1 MIALKGKSQL
11 VLIDM
16 QEKLSTVM
24 PKEVIN
30 KITRRCQLLLTV
42 ASDLGIPSIYS
53 EQYPQ
58 GLGPTLSEIQPF
70 LTEAS
75 QVEKTVFACTDEPI
89 FNRYLI
95 RTRPQVFLMGMEAH
109 ICILQTA
116 LGLLKAGKEVFIIE
130 DIIVSRN
137 ILNKQ
142 NALSRLRDAGC
153 IITNAESVVFEWLK
167 SSEDDLFK
175 KIAPLIKNI
184 G

>member
-1 MIALKGKSQL
+1 MIALQEKSQL

-16 QEKLSTVM
+16 QEKLAAAM
-24 PKEVIN
+24 PQEVIN
-30 KITRRCQLLLTV
+30 KIIRRCELLVTAAIEL
-42 ASDLGIPSIYS
+42 SIPHIST
-53 EQYPQ
+53 EQYPK
-58 GLGPTLSEIQPF
+58 GLGGTLPSMKSF
-70 LTEAS
+70 LSEAS

-95 RTRPQVFLMGMEAH
+95 RTRSQVFLMGMEAH
-109 ICILQTA
+109 ICVLQTA
-116 LGLLKAGKEVFIIE
+116 LGLLQAGKDVFIIE
-130 DIIVSRN
+130 DAVVSRN

-167 SSEDDLFK
+167 SSENEAFK
-175 KIAPLIKNI
+175 TIAPLIKNI